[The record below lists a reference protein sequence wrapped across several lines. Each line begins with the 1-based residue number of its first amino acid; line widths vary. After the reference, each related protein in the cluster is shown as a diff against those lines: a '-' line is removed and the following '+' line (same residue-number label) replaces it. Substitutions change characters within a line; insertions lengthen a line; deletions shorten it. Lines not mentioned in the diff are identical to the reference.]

1 MLEGYVFG
9 SGMWM
14 IKGIQILG
22 MLVGL
27 YLVAQTLLNFRRG
40 NYGVRRT
47 VFWVVLWSVMVALFF
62 NPSLA
67 GLALPLLT
75 TQDVIMSVLVMSV
88 LAAFVFITHLYQQMA
103 RVERAMTEL
112 VQNLAIHDY
121 MKEAGAKIVR
131 KPGEDDE

>member
-1 MLEGYVFG
+1 
-9 SGMWM
+9 M

-22 MLVGL
+22 ILVGL

-47 VFWVVLWSVMVALFF
+47 VFWVFLWSVMVALFF

-67 GLALPLLT
+67 GLALPILT
-75 TQDVIMSVLVMSV
+75 TQDAIMSVLVMGV
-88 LAAFVFITHLYQQMA
+88 LLSFVLITQLYQQMA
-103 RVERAMTEL
+103 GVERRLTEL

-121 MKEAGAKIVR
+121 MKEAMASLR
-131 KPGEDDE
+131 KEDE

>member
-1 MLEGYVFG
+1 
-9 SGMWM
+9 M

-47 VFWVVLWSVMVALFF
+47 VFLMVLWSVMVVLFF

-67 GLALPLLT
+67 GLALPILT
-75 TQDVIMSVLVMSV
+75 TQDVIMSVLVMGV
-88 LAAFVFITHLYQQMA
+88 LVAFVLITQLYQQMA
-103 RVERAMTEL
+103 RVERRLTEL

-121 MKEAGAKIVR
+121 IKEAGAKIVR
-131 KPGEDDE
+131 KQDDE

>member
-1 MLEGYVFG
+1 
-9 SGMWM
+9 M

-47 VFWVVLWSVMVALFF
+47 VFWVALWSVMMMLFF

-67 GLALPLLT
+67 GLALPILT
-75 TQDVIMSVLVMSV
+75 TQDVIISVLVTAV
-88 LAAFVFITHLYQQMA
+88 LMAFVLITQLYQQIA
-103 RVERAMTEL
+103 DVERRVTEL

-121 MKEAGAKIVR
+121 IKDACAKNVR
-131 KPGEDDE
+131 KPGKDDE